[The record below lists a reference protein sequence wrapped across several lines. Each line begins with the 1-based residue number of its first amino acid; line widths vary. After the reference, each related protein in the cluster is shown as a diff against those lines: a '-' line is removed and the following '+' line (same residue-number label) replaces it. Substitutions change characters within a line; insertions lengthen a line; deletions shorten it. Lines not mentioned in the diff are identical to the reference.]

1 MKNQLKKTGIKTLAV
16 RGCLVIAG
24 ILFLLF
30 LYQYNQ
36 MDKVTLYE
44 TEGRNFVKAVV
55 VQVIEDNQEKGG
67 IYIGSQRVKIQV
79 TSGKWKGKE
88 MEATSSSSYLFG
100 THCEVGKRIIA
111 LISESEGEFA
121 ASVYG
126 GDRELS
132 IYLIIGI
139 FVFVL
144 ILIGGKQGLYSV
156 IGLAFTILCILFL
169 FLPMIYKGNSP
180 ILSAIIVVAL
190 TTVATMY
197 LVGGASKK
205 TVAAIIGTISGVL
218 ISALFAVI
226 FSKMTEIS
234 GYNVSD
240 IEDLIYIQD
249 QTKIEIGQLLFAG
262 ILIAALGAVMDV
274 AMSISSTIE
283 EISIQNEELAVKE
296 LFFSGM
302 HVGKDMMGTMS
313 NTLILAFAGGS
324 INTLVFIYAY
334 NYQYLQIINMYSIG
348 VELIQGIASSMGVIL
363 TVPIASLVAAWGYGR
378 KGKKESGG
386 KEFQSSI

>member
-1 MKNQLKKTGIKTLAV
+1 MKEQLKKTGIRTLAG
-16 RGCLVIAG
+16 RGCLVVIG

-36 MDKVTLYE
+36 IEKVTLYE
-44 TEGRNFVKAVV
+44 TNGRNFVKAKIIQIV
-55 VQVIEDNQEKGG
+55 EDNEKKGG
-67 IYIGSQRVKIQV
+67 IYIGNQTVRLEVI
-79 TSGKWKGKE
+79 SGEWKGKQ
-88 MEATSSSSYLFG
+88 MEAASSSSYLFG
-100 THCEVGKRIIA
+100 THCEVGKRVIA
-111 LISESEGEFA
+111 LVSESDGEFA

-126 GDRELS
+126 ADREAAV
-132 IYLIIGI
+132 YLILGI
-139 FVFVL
+139 FVFII

-180 ILSAIIVVAL
+180 ILSAVIVVAL
-190 TTVATMY
+190 TTIATMY
-197 LVGGASKK
+197 LVGGATKK
-205 TVAAIIGTISGVL
+205 TIAAIAGTVSGVL
-218 ISALFAVI
+218 ISALFALL
-226 FSKMTEIS
+226 FCKMTEIT

-240 IEDLIYIQD
+240 IEDLVYVQD
-249 QTKIEIGQLLFAG
+249 QTKIQIGQLLFAG

-283 EISIQNEELAVKE
+283 EISIQNADLTVKE

-334 NYQYLQIINMYSIG
+334 NYEYLQVINMYSVAI
-348 VELIQGIASSMGVIL
+348 ELIQGIASSMGVIL
-363 TVPIASLVAAWGYGR
+363 TVPIASILAAWGYG
-378 KGKKESGG
+378 KKHVI
-386 KEFQSSI
+386 F